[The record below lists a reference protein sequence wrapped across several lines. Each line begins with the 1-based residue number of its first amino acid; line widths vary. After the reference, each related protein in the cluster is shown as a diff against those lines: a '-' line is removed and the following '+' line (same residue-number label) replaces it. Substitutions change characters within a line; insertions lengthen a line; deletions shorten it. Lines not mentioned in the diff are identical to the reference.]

1 MNLIVRGAVWF
12 VVYLFLILFPLVVAA
27 VADPIEVPRPFL
39 VEVGVALGAVGLSIM
54 AFQFALVS
62 RTRAAAA
69 AFGEDALLQFHRQ
82 IGLVALACVWL
93 HPLLLVASD
102 FAPLAWMIAPVG
114 NIPWAAQSGT
124 LSAYALTALIA
135 LSVWRARLRLAYEWW
150 QATHALLAIAA
161 VALGMVHMLAMG
173 GYANNTGV
181 RLVWAVY
188 LILLGGL
195 AVNYRLVRP
204 LRMLRRPWEVARNV
218 AERGGARTLVL
229 RPVGHAGM
237 AFQPGQFAWL
247 ITGRTP
253 FALEQHPLS
262 FSSSAE
268 TPPGGEV
275 AFTIKAAGD
284 WSSQTVPVLQPG
296 RRVWVDGPYGVFS
309 VDREEGP
316 GYVLIAGGS
325 GIAPLRSMLVTL
337 AAREDVRPVLL
348 FYGNRRWEDMT
359 YREELDALAGRM
371 NLKVVYTLEEPPPD
385 WVGEVGY
392 IDAATLQ
399 RHLPKQFKRFR
410 YFVCGPGAMMDAMEH
425 ILTSIGVPRT
435 HVFTERFDMV

>member
-12 VVYLFLILFPLVVAA
+12 GVYLFLVLFPLVVAA

-54 AFQFALVS
+54 VFQFALVS

-69 AFGEDALLQFHRQ
+69 AFGEDALLQFH
-82 IGLVALACVWL
+82 
-93 HPLLLVASD
+93 
-102 FAPLAWMIAPVG
+102 
-114 NIPWAAQSGT
+114 
-124 LSAYALTALIA
+124 
-135 LSVWRARLRLAYEWW
+135 
-150 QATHALLAIAA
+150 
-161 VALGMVHMLAMG
+161 
-173 GYANNTGV
+173 
-181 RLVWAVY
+181 
-188 LILLGGL
+188 ILLGGL

-204 LRMLRRPWEVARNV
+204 LRMLRRPWEVTRNV

-247 ITGRTP
+247 ITGPTP

-268 TPPGGEV
+268 TAPGGEV

-284 WSSQTVPVLQPG
+284 WSSQTVPTLQPG

-316 GYVLIAGGS
+316 GYVLVAGGS
-325 GIAPLRSMLVTL
+325 GS
-337 AAREDVRPVLL
+337 
-348 FYGNRRWEDMT
+348 RRW
-359 YREELDALAGRM
+359 A
-371 NLKVVYTLEEPPPD
+371 P
-385 WVGEVGY
+385 
-392 IDAATLQ
+392 
-399 RHLPKQFKRFR
+399 
-410 YFVCGPGAMMDAMEH
+410 C
-425 ILTSIGVPRT
+425 S
-435 HVFTERFDMV
+435 